1 MATRDDR
8 APAGYG
14 ATPAPRPSA
23 SAPSRGLRLAA
34 LASFATFVAALGVAG
49 VAGRDPFL
57 GGILAGSLGSSPQGS
72 PSRGVTPPA
81 CLGGGDSTSSLKP
94 GVGLPVVVVGMPKA
108 GTTSL
113 AAYFRCG
120 GLDVSHYECG
130 DHAKCGACIERAF
143 EHRARDVLDACGSYA
158 AWAQMDFEGAP
169 NTKGAEGLDGAKD
182 RCFFPQV
189 EALEA
194 IASAHPSATF
204 VLNRREDY
212 ADWVR
217 SVDDWGDMR
226 ARLRD
231 CDITGLP
238 AGAGGEGDDE
248 TLIAF
253 AEAHADRVRRLFGND
268 RSESESI
275 DGRRHALVEVV
286 IDREDAGEV
295 LEAAFGIDAR
305 RCWGQENEGRHEGDD
320 GDPSEGG
327 AASGSDLGG
336 AGEQRRGRRGRRF
349 GRGRE
354 GREDARSSG
363 GCARGGLGRAGGGPG
378 GEGRGEGRGEVRG
391 EVRVFGA

>member
-23 SAPSRGLRLAA
+23 SAPSRGFRLAA
-34 LASFATFVAALGVAG
+34 LASFATFVAALGVTPGAL
-49 VAGRDPFL
+49 PLL
-57 GGILAGSLGSSPQGS
+57 GGILAGSLGSSPQGA

-81 CLGGGDSTSSLKP
+81 CLGGGDSTASLKP

-143 EHRARDVLDACGSYA
+143 EHRARDVLGACGSYA

-268 RSESESI
+268 RSESESL

-286 IDREDAGEV
+286 IDREDAG
-295 LEAAFGIDAR
+295 DAR
-305 RCWGQENEGRHEGDD
+305 TRVRHRR
-320 GDPSEGG
+320 
-327 AASGSDLGG
+327 ASVLG
-336 AGEQRRGRRGRRF
+336 AGERGAARGGRRGPFGGRRGERERPGRRGRKASGETRETVRARTRGTPGTRVRPGVRAGRF
-349 GRGRE
+349 R
-354 GREDARSSG
+354 AR
-363 GCARGGLGRAGGGPG
+363 GGGPG
-378 GEGRGEGRGEVRG
+378 GEGRGEGRGEVR
-391 EVRVFGA
+391 VFGA

>member
-1 MATRDDR
+1 MVTRDDR

-49 VAGRDPFL
+49 VAGRDSPLL

-81 CLGGGDSTSSLKP
+81 CLGGGDSTASLKP

-130 DHAKCGACIERAF
+130 DHHAKCGACIERAF
-143 EHRARDVLDACGSYA
+143 EHRARDVLGACGSYA

-194 IASAHPSATF
+194 IASTHPSATF

-212 ADWVR
+212 ADWIR

-268 RSESESI
+268 RSESL
-275 DGRRHALVEVV
+275 DGRHHALVEVV

-320 GDPSEGG
+320 GGPSEGG

-336 AGEQRRGRRGRRF
+336 ASEKRRGRRGRRF
-349 GRGRE
+349 GGGRE

-363 GCARGGLGRAGGGPG
+363 GCARGGLGRAREGPG
-378 GEGRGEGRGEVRG
+378 GEGRGEGRGEVR
-391 EVRVFGA
+391 VFGA

>member
-1 MATRDDR
+1 MATRDDH

-34 LASFATFVAALGVAG
+34 LASFATFVAALGIAG
-49 VAGRDPFL
+49 VAGRDPLL
-57 GGILAGSLGSSPQGS
+57 GGVLAGSLGSSPQRA
-72 PSRGVTPPA
+72 PSRGVDPPA
-81 CLGGGDSTSSLKP
+81 CLGGDSTNSLKP

-143 EHRARDVLDACGSYA
+143 EHRARDVLGACGSYA

-189 EALEA
+189 EALEE

-238 AGAGGEGDDE
+238 AGAGGEGDDG

-253 AEAHADRVRRLFGND
+253 AEAHADRVRRLFGN
-268 RSESESI
+268 RSDADE
-275 DGRRHALVEVV
+275 HALVEVV

-320 GDPSEGG
+320 GGEGEG

-336 AGEQRRGRRGRRF
+336 ASVGAGVALRRRRARRY

-354 GREDARSSG
+354 GEDVHSSR
-363 GCARGGLGRAGGGPG
+363 GCAWEGPG
-378 GEGRGEGRGEVRG
+378 GEGRGE
-391 EVRVFGA
+391 VRVFVV

>member
-34 LASFATFVAALGVAG
+34 LASFATFVAALGVTPGAL
-49 VAGRDPFL
+49 PLL
-57 GGILAGSLGSSPQGS
+57 GGILAGSLGSSPQGA

-81 CLGGGDSTSSLKP
+81 CLGGGDSTASLKP

-143 EHRARDVLDACGSYA
+143 EHRARDVLGACGSYA
-158 AWAQMDFEGAP
+158 AWAQMDFEGTP

-238 AGAGGEGDDE
+238 AGAGGEGDDG

-253 AEAHADRVRRLFGND
+253 AEAHADRVRRLFGN
-268 RSESESI
+268 RSEHP
-275 DGRRHALVEVV
+275 DGHHALVEVV

-320 GDPSEGG
+320 GGEEGG

-336 AGEQRRGRRGRRF
+336 ASEKRRRRWRRF

-354 GREDARSSG
+354 GEDAHSSG
-363 GCARGGLGRAGGGPG
+363 GCAREGPG
-378 GEGRGEGRGEVRG
+378 GEGRGEGRGEVR
-391 EVRVFGA
+391 VFGV